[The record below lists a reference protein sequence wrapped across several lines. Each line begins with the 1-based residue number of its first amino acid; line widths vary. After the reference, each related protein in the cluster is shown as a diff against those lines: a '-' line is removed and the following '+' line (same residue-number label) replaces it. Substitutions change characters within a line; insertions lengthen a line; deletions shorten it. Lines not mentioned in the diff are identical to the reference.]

1 MEPSQESNKMIIVDY
16 FSGETSQPKLSP
28 QETKDRGLTDSPT
41 EILPNLPSK
50 IKIVYKDNNVEIFN
64 ELKYE

>member
-50 IKIVYKDNNVEIFN
+50 IKEQKEQISI
-64 ELKYE
+64 L